1 MLSPSCVTNT
11 CIILRALLMV
21 IIHLS
26 LTLQQTKKPW
36 SCLEVEQEDLD
47 VPHIVVML
55 LQNKHGAVK
64 PICFV
69 FID

>member
-1 MLSPSCVTNT
+1 MLFPSCVTNI
-11 CIILRALLMV
+11 CIILRAPLIV

-47 VPHIVVML
+47 VNHIVVLL
-55 LQNKHGAVK
+55 LQKQTRG
-64 PICFV
+64 C
-69 FID
+69 